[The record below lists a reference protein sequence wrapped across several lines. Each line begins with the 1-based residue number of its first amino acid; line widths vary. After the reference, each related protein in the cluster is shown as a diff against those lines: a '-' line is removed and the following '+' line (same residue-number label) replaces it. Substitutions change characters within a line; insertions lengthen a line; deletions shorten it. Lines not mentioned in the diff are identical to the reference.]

1 LAQLAG
7 RMAAQGSSRMA
18 PILTNAGPGPNVQR
32 VKRIV
37 IAGKTGF
44 IGSALVRA
52 LVERGDRVSVLT
64 RDASR
69 RHGLSDAV
77 ELVEWQPT
85 EDGEWQRALDGQD
98 AVVQL

>member
-1 LAQLAG
+1 QPSATLPSRAVVPSNPSGEVLMGFVGSMVSARHLAQLAG

-37 IAGKTGF
+37 IAGGTGF

-64 RDASR
+64 RDAS
-69 RHGLSDAV
+69 
-77 ELVEWQPT
+77 
-85 EDGEWQRALDGQD
+85 
-98 AVVQL
+98 